1 MNDELVKLISFHTLN
16 VITYQKALKNSW
28 KCIWIFAPKIDGEVK
43 HNFLM
48 QLAISKPR
56 EMSSKLVKDFGV
68 CPRSRPFILNRTSV
82 F

>member
-1 MNDELVKLISFHTLN
+1 MNDELVKLISFLTLN
-16 VITYQKALKNSW
+16 VIIKKLLKFRENVFEFLRQKLTENEAQFSM
-28 KCIWIFAPKIDGEVK
+28 
-43 HNFLM
+43 M

-56 EMSSKLVKDFGV
+56 EMSSKLVKDFGG

>member
-1 MNDELVKLISFHTLN
+1 MLLSKSFKKLIREN
-16 VITYQKALKNSW
+16 VFEFLRQKLTENEAQFSM
-28 KCIWIFAPKIDGEVK
+28 
-43 HNFLM
+43 M